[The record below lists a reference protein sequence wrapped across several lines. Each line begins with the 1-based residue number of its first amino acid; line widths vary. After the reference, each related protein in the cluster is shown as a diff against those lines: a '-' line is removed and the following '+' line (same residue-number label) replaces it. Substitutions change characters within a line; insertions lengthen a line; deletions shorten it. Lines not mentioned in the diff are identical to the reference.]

1 MHSVDA
7 RCMHQHLEWIL
18 SIKEPQ
24 HCFIWFAVS
33 EKMIPK
39 KNNSHI
45 QISQG
50 LIRMFGF
57 NLLVCHD

>member
-39 KNNSHI
+39 KLMAYITLRFRTS
-45 QISQG
+45 
-50 LIRMFGF
+50 
-57 NLLVCHD
+57 